1 MLKSMRKNLK
11 QLAPALWFVIA
22 AFIISIFAVWGGA
35 GRLGEGGGTDTL
47 VSVGKEKITGDQYFQ
62 MLRQQLEQ
70 TRSQYKDLDANLIQ
84 QLNIPQQA
92 LEQMIQRKVI
102 LQTAAN
108 MGIRSSDKE
117 IRDKIISYPVFQKDG
132 KFVGFQQYEQILSWN
147 RISIGAFESSLAEEI
162 KIEKTIKVITA
173 GITVTEDEVWENF
186 KNTNESA
193 KLEYAVLDAGKIELS
208 DEPEDEELKS
218 FFEANKDDYKLPEKR
233 EGSYVFFNTE
243 DLKVEIS
250 VSDGEIIKYY
260 DSNLAQ
266 FTEPEKTRVSRIFIP
281 SEGKDPEL
289 VKAELTAVH
298 DRVEKGE
305 DFGDLASKF
314 SKDRKAAEKG
324 DWGLYEW
331 KSLAQTEQDA
341 VSSLNK
347 GETSDLIELEDG
359 VSLLKVTEK
368 EAEITK
374 PLEEVRSRIT
384 TLIKDQKARAEAEAK
399 AAKLEKSANKQKD
412 LKVAADNLGYKID
425 STGLLKEGEALTTID
440 PSGSLS
446 RALFAL
452 EADGISSAIFTYSG
466 VGLAQLKTIDPPRP
480 ATFEEVRDA
489 VKESYLENQKKSRA
503 LETVNKVKAELGR
516 SDLET
521 LSEKY
526 AMEYKTVD
534 EHKRGMYLSTMTE
547 SREVDDLSFS
557 LPLNEASDPISYDNG
572 YAILRVLDR
581 KTVTREEFE
590 EKKKAERETTLE
602 NKRSKFFL
610 SFMNK
615 AREDLGV
622 KIKYDMFLRINAD
635 VLSRFGGQEE

>member
-11 QLAPALWFVIA
+11 QLAPALWFVIV

-47 VSVGKEKITGDQYFQ
+47 VSIGKEKISGDQYFQ

-70 TRSQYKDLDANLIQ
+70 TRSQYRDLDPHLIQ
-84 QLNIPQQA
+84 QLNIPQQV
-92 LEQMIQRKVI
+92 LEQRVQRTGI
-102 LQTAAN
+102 LQTAKN
-108 MGIRSSDKE
+108 MGIRASDRE
-117 IRDKIISYPVFQKDG
+117 IRDKIMSYPIFQKDG
-132 KFVGFQQYEQILSWN
+132 NFVGFQQYEQILSWN
-147 RISIGAFESSLAEEI
+147 RISIATFESGLAEEI

-173 GITVTEDEVWENF
+173 GITVTEDEIWKNF
-186 KNTNESA
+186 KNTTESA
-193 KLEYAVLDAGKIELS
+193 KIEYVVLDAGKIELTI
-208 DEPEDEELKS
+208 EPEDEELKS
-218 FFEANKDDYKLPEKR
+218 FFDANTENYKLPEKR
-233 EGSYVFFNTE
+233 EGKYVFFNTE

-250 VSDGEIIKYY
+250 VSDGEIKKYY

-266 FTEPEKTRVSRIFIP
+266 FTEPDKTQVSRIFIP
-281 SEGKDPEL
+281 FEDRDHEL
-289 VKAELTAVH
+289 VRAQLRSLN
-298 DRVEKGE
+298 DRLDKGE
-305 DFGDLASKF
+305 DFGDLASQF

-331 KSLAQTEQDA
+331 KSLAQTEQDVVA
-341 VSSLNK
+341 SLSK
-347 GETSDLIELEDG
+347 GATSDLNELEDG

-374 PLEEVRSRIT
+374 SLEEVRSRVT

-399 AAKLEKSANKQKD
+399 AAKLEKAANKQKD
-412 LKVAADNLGYKID
+412 LKAAAENLGYKIE
-425 STGLLKEGEALTTID
+425 STGPLKEGEALGSID
-440 PSGSLS
+440 PSGSIS
-446 RALFAL
+446 RALFEL
-452 EADGISSAIFTYSG
+452 EADGISTSIFTYSG

-480 ATFEEVRDA
+480 ATFDEVKDA
-489 VKESYLENQKKSRA
+489 VKESYLEDQKKSQA
-503 LETVNKVKAELGR
+503 FDTISKIKAELNS
-516 SDLET
+516 SDLEA

-526 AMEYKTVD
+526 EMEYKTVD
-534 EHKRGMYLSTMTE
+534 EHKRGMYLSTVAE
-547 SREVDDLSFS
+547 NQEIDDLSFS
-557 LPLNEASDPISYDNG
+557 LPLNEASDPISYENG
-572 YAILRVLDR
+572 YALLRVLDR

-590 EKKKAERETTLE
+590 EKKKEERESTLE

-615 AREDLGV
+615 AREDIGV